1 MDTGASKTTQD
12 RPPVVSRWIAELQP
26 RDREDA
32 ARAIFI
38 LTTVAATV
46 TLIGAVVRPAG
57 SGGVV
62 MTSLITTPLLLA
74 LVGASWGLRQSR
86 GGHPKL
92 WATFPLLGIAAIVL
106 LDVLTHDASVAAQVF
121 LFFPALYGASQLS
134 RAGAA
139 AIATV
144 AVLGD
149 AAITFTQVSWQDALS
164 ALVYVAAAI
173 ATSCALLAQS
183 VHRREILTQ
192 QLRSQAAI
200 DPLTGLVTRRVLD
213 NAAQSALSGAA
224 SSTGTTLILMDI
236 DRFKMVNDTYGH
248 PCGDELLI
256 QIAGILLNLCRPEDI
271 VSRMGGD
278 EIGVLLPG
286 CTETAGYERAE
297 RVRATIADHTFVLPD
312 AEVRV
317 SVSIGIA
324 HAPTH
329 AFDLRTLYAA
339 ADSAL
344 YGAKRAGRNQ
354 VGVHGSPAY
363 ADQPATS

>member
-121 LFFPALYGASQLS
+121 LFFPAL
-134 RAGAA
+134 
-139 AIATV
+139 
-144 AVLGD
+144 
-149 AAITFTQVSWQDALS
+149 
-164 ALVYVAAAI
+164 
-173 ATSCALLAQS
+173 
-183 VHRREILTQ
+183 
-192 QLRSQAAI
+192 
-200 DPLTGLVTRRVLD
+200 
-213 NAAQSALSGAA
+213 
-224 SSTGTTLILMDI
+224 
-236 DRFKMVNDTYGH
+236 
-248 PCGDELLI
+248 
-256 QIAGILLNLCRPEDI
+256 
-271 VSRMGGD
+271 
-278 EIGVLLPG
+278 
-286 CTETAGYERAE
+286 
-297 RVRATIADHTFVLPD
+297 
-312 AEVRV
+312 
-317 SVSIGIA
+317 
-324 HAPTH
+324 
-329 AFDLRTLYAA
+329 
-339 ADSAL
+339 
-344 YGAKRAGRNQ
+344 
-354 VGVHGSPAY
+354 
-363 ADQPATS
+363 